1 MMSME
6 LYTLDS
12 QNSDRGTLNMLR
24 HTKLIF

>member
-1 MMSME
+1 MSME